1 MNWRRKRLK
10 VRWFLTTVFTLFV
23 SATTIYKIECILNE
37 CQKTPTPMS
46 YRLPKKSLLSVKF
59 SVGNSTTENTKV
71 ETVST
76 AIRHTKHVTKSMA
89 QLDKMDEVNKYF
101 LFLNFVPKSGS
112 EILVF
117 LLEKIQGLN
126 NFKHVRLKGGNKR
139 KLNKIQQEELVDE
152 IYGFRRNLA
161 IPLSFDRTVYFVNFT
176 SFDKQL
182 PIYINLIRHPVEKV
196 LSRAIS
202 KNTRALNEYFI
213 DCIQRE
219 NNNCNFKNGQSYDL
233 TIPYF
238 CGHDPKCTLLNN
250 QWAFDTAKQN
260 VEKYYQVVGVLEEL
274 NTTLDVLE
282 GQIPQFFKRATIT
295 YEQHLLDIYK
305 HKKDPI
311 VPENVRTILERTKE
325 IDFYNWIKN
334 RLFNQAK
341 LRL

>member
-37 CQKTPTPMS
+37 CQKSPTPMS

-139 KLNKIQQEELVDE
+139 KLNKIQQ
-152 IYGFRRNLA
+152 
-161 IPLSFDRTVYFVNFT
+161 VN
-176 SFDKQL
+176 
-182 PIYINLIRHPVEKV
+182 V
-196 LSRAIS
+196 
-202 KNTRALNEYFI
+202 
-213 DCIQRE
+213 
-219 NNNCNFKNGQSYDL
+219 
-233 TIPYF
+233 
-238 CGHDPKCTLLNN
+238 
-250 QWAFDTAKQN
+250 
-260 VEKYYQVVGVLEEL
+260 
-274 NTTLDVLE
+274 
-282 GQIPQFFKRATIT
+282 IT
-295 YEQHLLDIYK
+295 YVYNFILLIYLK
-305 HKKDPI
+305 CPRINNYVMTRSSSSRRHKFDH
-311 VPENVRTILERTKE
+311 ET
-325 IDFYNWIKN
+325 
-334 RLFNQAK
+334 
-341 LRL
+341 